1 MPRAYNRCL
10 MTRVEPGP
18 GPSLLEREHELDVIR
33 KALGGLAEGSGAM
46 IVIEGVAGIG
56 KSALVAASA
65 TMAREAGC
73 TVLRARGTELETA
86 FPLGVVRQL
95 LEPPVVAAGPEEQ
108 GDLLTDAASAS
119 GPLLLGKAI
128 GASAFDPTG
137 VRLLHALWWLTFN
150 LASRKPLLLTVDDA
164 QWADPASVRFLA
176 YLGNRLESLPA
187 LVILT
192 VRSGEPVPEQLNELS
207 SAPGTRVLRL
217 RPLSH
222 SATRRLVRSRI
233 SDSAEAGFCTA
244 CHEAT
249 QGNPLLLNELL
260 RGVLE
265 RRVAPDETGVQQLL
279 QIGTSS
285 VAPSVLR
292 RVERLGPHSTRL
304 AQALAL
310 WGGRAELRQA
320 ASVAGL
326 DEADAG
332 EAADRLAAAD
342 ILRSGRPL
350 EFLHPLVRAA
360 IYSDLTP
367 SARAR
372 GHRQVADLLERESAP
387 AELVAAHLLYTEPAA
402 DPSVVRSLLAGA
414 EAALGRGSP
423 EIAKHYLGRA
433 LREPSEGADLARVL
447 SKLGVAEMR
456 FDPKSALVHLSE
468 ALERSDDDYERGAI
482 SLDLIRAH
490 LYAGSVNEAEK
501 AVVPVIRNLVKLDQD
516 LALQLDAELIVAMR
530 QGRAI
535 APFADSR
542 LDQWSGRIDGSTPA
556 ERLILSQL
564 AVRSALSGAPA
575 GEVVE
580 MAESALGDGLLL
592 VDQSPDSLAAYLPL
606 YPLLCADRFSTVG
619 RYLDLALNLARE
631 RGSPSAF
638 ALAFSFRA
646 NLSMALGE
654 LKSAESES
662 SEAAQIMTSFGLDFM
677 SIGSIEAWLES
688 LILSDRLQE
697 AEQLLVDKNLTG
709 PVADTVPGR
718 IFRASR
724 GRLRIAQ
731 GRTEE
736 GLKEL
741 IELERTEKTR
751 GVSNLYLTPYRPW
764 IALAQMQLG
773 DRDQAAR
780 TIARE
785 LAGARNWGSARILSM
800 TLTMAGRVQEG
811 DAALE
816 LFREAAE
823 VAGASPARL
832 AEASALAELGSALRR
847 TGKRSE
853 AVQVLRRALDL
864 GHRCGADGL
873 AERARS
879 ELVMLGA
886 RPRRRALSGVES
898 LTAGERRVADLAAS
912 GLTNRQI
919 AEDLFLTTRTVEH
932 HLTHAYQKLGISS
945 RSQLVQALKPP
956 NTPGSITHYNR

>member
-1 MPRAYNRCL
+1 MNQDEPD
-10 MTRVEPGP
+10 PGP
-18 GPSLLEREHELDVIR
+18 ALLEREYETGVIVA
-33 KALGGLAEGSGAM
+33 ALRRLVEGSGAM
-46 IVIEGVAGIG
+46 IVVEGVSGIG
-56 KSALVAASA
+56 KSALVAAA
-65 TMAREAGC
+65 CDLARQSGY

-95 LEPPVVAAGPEEQ
+95 LEPPVVAAGPQEQ
-108 GDLLTDAASAS
+108 ADLLADAASAS

-128 GASAFDPTG
+128 GATAFDPTG
-137 VRLLHALWWLTFN
+137 VRLLHSLWWLTFN
-150 LASRKPLLLTVDDA
+150 LASHKPVLLTIDDA
-164 QWADPASVRFLA
+164 QWADPASVRYLA

-187 LVILT
+187 LVLLT
-192 VRSGEPVPEQLNELS
+192 VRSGEPVPEQLGELS

-217 RPLSH
+217 RPLSD
-222 SATRRLVRSRI
+222 SATRQLVRSRI
-233 SDSAEAGFCTA
+233 SGAAEAGFCAA

-260 RGVLE
+260 RGLLE
-265 RRVAPDETGVQQLL
+265 RQVVPDETGVQQLL
-279 QIGTSS
+279 EIGTTS

-292 RVERLGPHSTRL
+292 RVERLGPPSMQL
-304 AQALAL
+304 ARALAL

-320 ASVAGL
+320 AAVAGL
-326 DEADAG
+326 AEADAG
-332 EAADRLAAAD
+332 VAADKLAAAD
-342 ILRSGRPL
+342 IVRSGRPL
-350 EFLHPLVRAA
+350 EFVHPLVRAA

-367 SARAR
+367 SSQAG
-372 GHRQVADLLERESAP
+372 GHRQVADQLEQEAAP
-387 AELVAAHLLYTEPAA
+387 AELVAAHLLYTEPSG
-402 DPSVVRSLLAGA
+402 DSSVVRSLLAGA

-433 LREPSEGADLARVL
+433 LREPPEGTDHANVL

-456 FDPKSALVHLSE
+456 FDPRAALVHLSE
-468 ALERSDDDYERGAI
+468 ALERSTDDYERGEI
-482 SLDLIRAH
+482 SLELIRAH
-490 LYAGSVNEAEK
+490 LYAGSVSEAEK
-501 AVVPVIRNLVKLDQD
+501 AVVPVIRNLVKVDQD
-516 LALQLDAELIVAMR
+516 LALQLDAELIVALR
-530 QGRAI
+530 QGRAL

-575 GEVVE
+575 TEVVE
-580 MAESALGDGLLL
+580 MADSALGDGLLL

-606 YPLLCADRFSTVG
+606 YPLLCADQFSTVE
-619 RYLDLALNLARE
+619 RYLDLALKLARE

-638 ALAFSFRA
+638 ALAFSFKA
-646 NLSMALGE
+646 NLSMTLGE

-677 SIGSIEAWLES
+677 PIGSIEAWLES

-697 AEQLLVDKNLTG
+697 AEQLLADKNLLG

-736 GLKEL
+736 GLAEL
-741 IELERTEKTR
+741 LDLERTEKR
-751 GVSNLYLTPYRPW
+751 KGLSNLYLTPYRPW
-764 IALAQMQLG
+764 AALAQAQMG
-773 DRDQAAR
+773 DQDRAVETITEALAA
-780 TIARE
+780 
-785 LAGARNWGSARILSM
+785 ARNWGSARILSL
-800 TLTMAGRVQEG
+800 TLTMAGRVLEG
-811 DAALE
+811 DAPVE

-832 AEASALAELGSALRR
+832 AEASALVELGSALRR
-847 TGKRSE
+847 AGKRSE
-853 AVQVLRRALDL
+853 AVDVLRRALDL
-864 GHRCGADGL
+864 GHRCGAEGL
-873 AERARS
+873 AQRARS

-886 RPRRRALSGVES
+886 RPRRRALSGAES

-945 RSQLVQALKPP
+945 RSQLEQALKPRR
-956 NTPGSITHYNR
+956 TSGSISHYNR